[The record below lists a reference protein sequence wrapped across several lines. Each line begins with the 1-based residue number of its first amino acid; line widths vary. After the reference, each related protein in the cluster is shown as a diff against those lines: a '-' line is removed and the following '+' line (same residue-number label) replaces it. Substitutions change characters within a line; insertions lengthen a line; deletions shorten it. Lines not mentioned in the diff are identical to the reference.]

1 MYTYQGT
8 TASILGMK
16 EKFEVLVGCRQGGQ
30 ELPCT
35 FNYYFDYVLKVAAC
49 EIDKQFPGGW
59 GIEFEFNIPHFCSNR
74 EQRKNGRMKGVQ
86 IIRWLLYAD
95 DLALF
100 CKSVAEVKQI
110 MNILNDICSRFRFT
124 ISFPKTK
131 TQVFNVELT
140 NSPPLFSI
148 AGGKCGGECMS
159 SHTYTLA
166 KPSANKDQ
174 GSFTDLRVS

>member
-8 TASILGMK
+8 TASILGIK

-100 CKSVAEVKQI
+100 
-110 MNILNDICSRFRFT
+110 
-124 ISFPKTK
+124 
-131 TQVFNVELT
+131 
-140 NSPPLFSI
+140 
-148 AGGKCGGECMS
+148 
-159 SHTYTLA
+159 
-166 KPSANKDQ
+166 
-174 GSFTDLRVS
+174 